1 MALVDGL
8 SFAQN
13 VDITSGVV
21 TDISNY
27 GVSGNPARNAKAN
40 YLLWSKTDS
49 SGNRVFTN
57 PDQGDVLATL
67 LYTVSTLIDGFY
79 EGILLR
85 IAPYN
90 NGTSYVEQQSSGN
103 VITQYAS
110 IVYLGGVVYQCTSPT
125 TGNTPPNGTYWA
137 IVSDLSTLIDNP
149 NVDVFIQDVYI
160 KIRSMTCAA
169 KQFKSC
175 GCGGGHVDF
184 DRPFYI
190 IVGKLYGADSE
201 FANGN
206 PTEMQK
212 IIEDITSVC
221 STCGS

>member
-8 SFAQN
+8 SFSQN
-13 VDITSGVV
+13 ADITTGVV
-21 TDISNY
+21 TDTSNY

-67 LYTVSTLIDGFY
+67 LYTVSTLVDGFH

-90 NGTSYVEQQSSGN
+90 NGTNYVEQQSSSN

-110 IVYLGGVVYQCTSPT
+110 IVYLSGVVYQCISPT
-125 TGNTPPNGTYWA
+125 VGNTPPNGTYWSV
-137 IVSDLSTLIDNP
+137 VSDLSTLIDNP
-149 NVDVFIQDVYI
+149 NVDVFIEDFYI

-175 GCGGGHVDF
+175 GCGGGHAAF

-212 IIEDITSVC
+212 IIEDITSIC